1 MQSAKPFANSVTH
14 QLHVLRKRA
23 VFLALGLAS
32 ALAATSLTLETT
44 LTALPKSL
52 EWQAV
57 DLQFQSAQRSYESAQ
72 AAVGV
77 RLNVGGDSSA
87 TFNTTAGTSSLT
99 YKLNASL
106 SVPVLPWAAQFDDL
120 RKAERTY
127 ARAVLDR
134 RDSRNTLAV
143 NVASQYQSLRLA
155 QLDLALAQKTTALRE
170 TQASIAQNQRS
181 NNQITADQLAS
192 SVQNLETAKQ
202 NLLQA
207 EATLELAQLTLSNTL
222 DMPDLPTASTAVGLV
237 NLPSQAFEL
246 LLKTALKDRT
256 DMQKAVYA
264 VRDAEDNLA
273 IAQRDRWLPSASLNV
288 GVSDSGANLNSSLN
302 LQTGQLSVGASYQPP
317 TGNSSGTVITLGA
330 SISLPV
336 LAPSNDSR
344 IASSETALKAAKQ
357 AVERT
362 QKSAE
367 LDVRAKYLD
376 AQTAWRRIAL
386 SQKAL
391 ENAKNV
397 LSTTQARVAA
407 GAQTKTDLESS
418 LLGVQQ
424 AERDLE
430 NVVGAAHVA
439 LLRLETA
446 LGKGL
451 VK

>member
-1 MQSAKPFANSVTH
+1 MILATQQHCALQKS
-14 QLHVLRKRA
+14 A
-23 VFLALGLAS
+23 VFLLFGMAI
-32 ALAATSLTLETT
+32 ALAAPSLTLETT
-44 LTALPKSL
+44 RAALPKSL
-52 EWQAV
+52 EWQAI
-57 DLQFQSAQRSYESAQ
+57 DLQFQSAQRGYESAQ
-72 AAVGV
+72 AAAGV
-77 RLNVGGDSSA
+77 RLNIGGDSSA

-106 SVPVLPWAAQFDDL
+106 SLPVLPWAAQFDDL
-120 RKAERTY
+120 RKAERNY

-134 RDSRNTLAV
+134 RDSRNTLLV
-143 NVASQYQSLRLA
+143 NTTSQYQSLRLS

-170 TQASIAQNQRS
+170 SQASIAQSQRS

-192 SVQNLETAKQ
+192 SVQNFETAKQ
-202 NLLQA
+202 NQLQA
-207 EATLELAQLTLSNTL
+207 EAALELAQLTLANTL
-222 DMPDLPTASTAVGLV
+222 DMPDLQTASAAVAVL
-237 NLPSQAFEL
+237 NLPSQPFEL
-246 LLKTALKDRT
+246 LLKAALLERT

-273 IAQRDRWLPSASLNV
+273 IAQRDRWLPSASLNI

-302 LQTGQLSVGASYQPP
+302 LQNGQLSVSGSYQPP
-317 TGNSSGTVITLGA
+317 TGNASGTVMSLGA
-330 SISLPV
+330 SISLPI

-344 IASSETALKAAKQ
+344 IASSETALKTAKQ
-357 AVERT
+357 ALERT

-367 LDVRAKYLD
+367 LDLRSKYLD
-376 AQTAWRRIAL
+376 AQTAWRRIVL
-386 SQKAL
+386 SQRAI

-397 LSTTQARVAA
+397 LATTQARVGA

-418 LLGVQQ
+418 QLNVQQ

-430 NVVGAAHVA
+430 SVVGAAHVA
-439 LLRLETA
+439 VLRLEAA